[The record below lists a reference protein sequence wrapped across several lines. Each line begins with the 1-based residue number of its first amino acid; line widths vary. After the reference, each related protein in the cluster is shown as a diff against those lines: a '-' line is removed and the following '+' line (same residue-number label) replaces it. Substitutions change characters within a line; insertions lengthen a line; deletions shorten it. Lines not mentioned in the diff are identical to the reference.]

1 MDAKCALFAG
11 TLRILEAACWCYGRS
26 GWVRICK
33 STSEPGRVSALQ
45 VLVLR
50 EVEVVEDVNQ
60 QQRGVRG
67 IRDIPVQILVRVCL
81 HIP

>member
-1 MDAKCALFAG
+1 
-11 TLRILEAACWCYGRS
+11 
-26 GWVRICK
+26 
-33 STSEPGRVSALQ
+33 VSALQ